1 MYHNTCTKG
10 NSPSIVLDFL
20 EGSPADK
27 VMVGGDLA
35 VQERVVNG
43 AGAALAGL
51 HAVPMPDEAEITAA
65 GITLFLFCR
74 FPHPLFLSHMGGRW
88 KIQRHCWVCIIDHNY
103 LSVHLPW
110 CSSNSRTLIH

>member
-74 FPHPLFLSHMGGRW
+74 FPPPPFSFSYGGA
-88 KIQRHCWVCIIDHNY
+88 
-103 LSVHLPW
+103 LE
-110 CSSNSRTLIH
+110 NSRTLLGVYNRSQLSVCTLTLV